1 MLRCLGH
8 SLEIKDEA
16 HKSESNCIDLYNE
29 LNTTLIYIY
38 ITNIC
43 NNIYALCMVGFSF
56 IISLAVFQN
65 LCIIH

>member
-38 ITNIC
+38 IYISQ
-43 NNIYALCMVGFSF
+43 IYV
-56 IISLAVFQN
+56 IIYMHYAWLASLLLF
-65 LCIIH
+65 L